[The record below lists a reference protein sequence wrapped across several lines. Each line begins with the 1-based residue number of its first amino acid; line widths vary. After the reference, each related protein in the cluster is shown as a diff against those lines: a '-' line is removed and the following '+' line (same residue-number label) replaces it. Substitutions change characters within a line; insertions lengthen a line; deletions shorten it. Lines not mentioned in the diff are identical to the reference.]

1 MSITKKIK
9 TIDRQTAKISA
20 LSPENV
26 SKYEIWTGKDVLP
39 EKGMLEEA
47 ATMERFEYSLLGK
60 ALKAQTNIA
69 KKQYQGLGKAFIS
82 NKDNKKMNEL
92 LIKKEKRKH
101 NKSNLIY
108 NRLDFYSDD
117 KILADFLLDQTI
129 HIY

>member
-1 MSITKKIK
+1 MSITEKIK
-9 TIDRQTAKISA
+9 IIDRQTAKISA

-117 KILADFLLDQTI
+117 KSLADFLLDQTI

>member
-1 MSITKKIK
+1 
-9 TIDRQTAKISA
+9 
-20 LSPENV
+20 
-26 SKYEIWTGKDVLP
+26 
-39 EKGMLEEA
+39 MLEEA

-101 NKSNLIY
+101 NESNLIY

-117 KILADFLLDQTI
+117 KSLADFLLDQTI